1 MIKASAPGKVILFGE
16 HAVVYGR
23 PAIAVPV
30 SQVRAEAV
38 VQSSRE
44 EGIRL
49 IAPDI
54 NIDTTLAD
62 AAEDDPLAAAFRQ
75 VKKATGLAR
84 LPNMTVTVGSQIPV
98 ASGLGSGAAISAA
111 IIRAVANFLGLSHLA
126 TNEWVSA
133 LTYEVERI
141 HHGTPSGIDNT
152 VVTYEK
158 PVYFVRQQPM
168 NRIET
173 FLVASPLRLLI
184 ADTGVRSG
192 TKGVVAD
199 VRRSRSLKRRVKPLN
214 SVIRRRLVV

>member
-141 HHGTPSGIDNT
+141 HHGTPSGIDNR
-152 VVTYEK
+152 K
-158 PVYFVRQQPM
+158 
-168 NRIET
+168 
-173 FLVASPLRLLI
+173 ARLLRTPAANESDRDFSSGI
-184 ADTGVRSG
+184 AITTPHSG
-192 TKGVVAD
+192 Y
-199 VRRSRSLKRRVKPLN
+199 RRSKRDE
-214 SVIRRRLVV
+214 RRGGRCEKKMAGGSSPI